1 MNNLKQK
8 IDFLLKTLITFVSS
22 YEGESLKAHY
32 YQYNG
37 ILNRLGLLRRSF
49 DLFFSCIRKIA
60 RK

>member
-1 MNNLKQK
+1 MEKIMNNLKQK

-37 ILNRLGLLRRSF
+37 I
-49 DLFFSCIRKIA
+49 
-60 RK
+60 